1 MKKRWLVPLLFVIT
15 AGVVGFGFTEEKA
28 QKVQKMNYKYQTV
41 RAVNPGSRA
50 AALNPLRK
58 DAYPELS
65 QTVKEYYKK
74 LGNDRDFIEAY
85 DNIRVYTKVGR
96 YTGSYVVF
104 ARYKMKVKD
113 IYTKIPGLGTL
124 YIEKDGTSGEYEIKS
139 GIEDDELKEYVT
151 LVSAHKDVQAL
162 LKKTNKEY
170 KKAVDSD
177 ALLKEALLDL
187 KNAYEG

>member
-85 DNIRVYTKVGR
+85 DNIRVYTKVGK

-124 YIEKDGTSGEYEIKS
+124 YIEKDGTSGEYEKLRVVTYSNGVKVYFNYSDLEEQIDGVTVPAFS
-139 GIEDDELKEYVT
+139 YVT
-151 LVSAHKDVQAL
+151 K
-162 LKKTNKEY
+162 
-170 KKAVDSD
+170 
-177 ALLKEALLDL
+177 
-187 KNAYEG
+187 